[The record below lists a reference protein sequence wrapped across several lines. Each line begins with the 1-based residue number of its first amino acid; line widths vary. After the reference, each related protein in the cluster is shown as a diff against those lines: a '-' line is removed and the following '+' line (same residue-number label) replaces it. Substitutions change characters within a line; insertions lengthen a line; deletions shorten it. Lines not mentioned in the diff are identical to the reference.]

1 MLLRRARRLK
11 GRSARRA
18 GAEPGFPARTASVLP
33 TASPRRR
40 PKDARVSVARSR
52 GCRPGGAESVKTQ
65 RRGLN
70 STERCASSPQARGR
84 RLLTGTRD
92 RTGSRSPRDPVS
104 TESRAGGQ
112 GHAGPLLP
120 GRTPEPQAA
129 LGVTG
134 ASDRPP
140 APARP
145 PRPDPREKRP
155 PCWWPGQHRVG
166 LGAPRTPFPGTER
179 SPPWGC
185 PSVPPAAALPA
196 SAGPL
201 LNSQPATPLLQ
212 RRPLTRRFSGSG
224 SLPQV
229 SDTSCAK
236 GLVSIP
242 VCPPPPPLLELTPA
256 YCTPTPRRPRE
267 ASNARRKTA

>member
-1 MLLRRARRLK
+1 MQSRPRLSDGASTAQSAAPRHPRPAGGGLSHRDPGTDREPLPSGSRLHRVP
-11 GRSARRA
+11 GR
-18 GAEPGFPARTASVLP
+18 G
-33 TASPRRR
+33 
-40 PKDARVSVARSR
+40 
-52 GCRPGGAESVKTQ
+52 
-65 RRGLN
+65 
-70 STERCASSPQARGR
+70 
-84 RLLTGTRD
+84 
-92 RTGSRSPRDPVS
+92 TGSRRTAPPWTDPRAPS
-104 TESRAGGQ
+104 GAGRHG
-112 GHAGPLLP
+112 GM
-120 GRTPEPQAA
+120 
-129 LGVTG
+129 G

-145 PRPDPREKRP
+145 PRPDPRKKRP

-256 YCTPTPRRPRE
+256 YCTPTPRRTRE
-267 ASNARRKTA
+267 ASKARRKTA